1 MHRRTGRALL
11 LLLMLALPGCAGS
24 DAPDL
29 PAAPSPVVERAAQW
43 RGIAED
49 AALQIGAGL
58 PPGARLVI
66 AAPDRRSA
74 FADRL
79 PDLLAAAFIRQGFAV
94 WSAPPGDAAPL
105 VQASAPG
112 FDLPP
117 ADGSIGLLRVE
128 TRITAVGHD
137 AEDTRSL
144 LEAGHYTLLATGVY
158 LLEKAGREGVDLV
171 ANPGWLIG
179 AGLAADLANWAERPT
194 PSTEL
199 VLGVRVLDGT
209 RYVTAT
215 DRVYLIRDGDRGLYT
230 GRRRASPD
238 TITVLYDPRGDSLS
252 DARQAAASH
261 CAQTARRPMLAA
273 RWAPAPDLPHDP
285 VDLAVATLVDDG
297 GRQPRHGARFDCVDG
312 DARF

>member
-11 LLLMLALPGCAGS
+11 VMLMLILAGCAR
-24 DAPDL
+24 DAAPEL

-58 PPGARLVI
+58 PPGARLVV
-66 AAPDRRSA
+66 ASPDRRSA

-79 PDLLAAAFIRQGFAV
+79 PDLLAAALIRQGFAV
-94 WSAPPGDAAPL
+94 WSVPPGDAAPL
-105 VQASAPG
+105 VQAAAPG
-112 FDLPP
+112 FDLQP
-117 ADGSIGLLRVE
+117 AGAPMGLLRVE
-128 TRITAVGHD
+128 TRISAVGHD

-144 LEAGHYTLLATGVY
+144 LEAGHYTLLATGLY

-179 AGLAADLANWAERPT
+179 AGIAADLATWAERPT

-230 GRRRASPD
+230 GRPRASPD
-238 TITVLYDPRGDSLS
+238 AITVLYDPRGDSLS
-252 DARQAAASH
+252 DARQAAARH
-261 CAQTARRPMLAA
+261 CAQTARQPMLAT
-273 RWAPAPDLPHDP
+273 RWAPAPDLPENP
-285 VDLAVATLVDDG
+285 VDLAVVTLVDDG